1 MTENVSIGVDGE
13 TKPDRGICCRKCGC
27 SHMPVYTTRKTHRG
41 VLRYRRC
48 RHCGTTMITTEIQV
62 G

>member
-1 MTENVSIGVDGE
+1 MTKKITIGADSQE
-13 TKPDRGICCRKCGC
+13 KPDQGICCRNCGC
-27 SHMPVYTTRKTHRG
+27 RHVPVYTTRKTHRG

-48 RHCGTTMITTEIQV
+48 RHCGATIITTEIQL